1 MEIVDLPNILFLIF
15 QKKIVSLTS
24 VRLFGPKHLMLKCR
38 NFEETQTTIEP
49 KMRYLY
55 SLLFLSF
62 LITLSCGKPAG
73 QVENDEPE
81 EEMAED
87 PNQALYEQVMEIHDE
102 VMPKMEDIYKIKS
115 QLQEQIA
122 NSPDMVVGKREK
134 IEKMI
139 KELDSANNLMMDWMH
154 QFNPL
159 PDSADEQESRAYL
172 ESQMQKIRA
181 VKEGMLLT
189 LEMAKEPTN

>member
-1 MEIVDLPNILFLIF
+1 M
-15 QKKIVSLTS
+15 K
-24 VRLFGPKHLMLKCR
+24 
-38 NFEETQTTIEP
+38 
-49 KMRYLY
+49 YLY

-62 LITLSCGKPAG
+62 LITFSCGKPTDQAG
-73 QVENDEPE
+73 NEEPE
-81 EEMAED
+81 EEMVED
-87 PNQALYEQVMEIHDE
+87 PNQALYEQVMAIHDE

-122 NSPDMVVGKREK
+122 NTPDMVVERREK

-154 QFNPL
+154 QFDPL
-159 PDSADEQESRAYL
+159 PDSVDEEESRAYL
-172 ESQMQKIRA
+172 ENQMEKIKA
-181 VKEGMLLT
+181 VKDGMFSA

>member
-1 MEIVDLPNILFLIF
+1 
-15 QKKIVSLTS
+15 
-24 VRLFGPKHLMLKCR
+24 
-38 NFEETQTTIEP
+38 
-49 KMRYLY
+49 
-55 SLLFLSF
+55 
-62 LITLSCGKPAG
+62 
-73 QVENDEPE
+73 
-81 EEMAED
+81 MAED

-159 PDSADEQESRAYL
+159 PDSADEEESRAYL
-172 ESQMQKIRA
+172 ESQMEKIRA